1 MTGYLAKVIVI
12 FLISAVGAGVH
23 LWSSWPVKLKA
34 APEQPPVRTLTIPDA
49 PSTGTPSSE
58 GEAAPEQPDEPENTS
73 LAEPIDDPTAEQG
86 ADPGEAAAAPA
97 GRQIVLDSL
106 EIDLATTRALFENNL
121 ATFIDARPTGEYEA
135 GHIADAMNITPQM
148 LESSA
153 SLFALDVIDPAKVI
167 VIYCGGGDCDDS
179 HRVAELLQDL
189 RGLEQ
194 AHVFVDGF
202 PAWEAAEL
210 PTASGPDPWA
220 E

>member
-12 FLISAVGAGVH
+12 FLISAVGAGVQ

-34 APEQPPVRTLTIPDA
+34 TPEQPPALTLTIPDA
-49 PSTGTPSSE
+49 PSTGSPSSE

-73 LAEPIDDPTAEQG
+73 LAEPIADPIDDPGVPE
-86 ADPGEAAAAPA
+86 PAPA

-121 ATFIDARPTGEYEA
+121 ATFIDARPTAEYEA
-135 GHIADAMNITPQM
+135 GHIADSMNITPQM

-153 SLFALDVIDPAKVI
+153 SLFALDVIDPAKVV

-189 RGLEQ
+189 RGFEQ
-194 AHVFVDGF
+194 THVFVDGF